1 MNIVPRQAW
10 DNHRES
16 TQKEIHFAQGYVRAS
31 RPDSTAA
38 LEVNASFFR
47 WAPARAVEAGDII
60 PAPSINHS
68 VVVLSLPTSILSFE
82 LPSDLF
88 DAKGLWEPLLLHVP
102 APSDASFVSLTFGLA
117 VAGECDP
124 CPSVDLFAVALA

>member
-1 MNIVPRQAW
+1 
-10 DNHRES
+10 
-16 TQKEIHFAQGYVRAS
+16 VRAS
-31 RPDSTAA
+31 RPDSATT

-47 WAPARAVEAGDII
+47 WAPSRAVEAGTVI
-60 PAPSINHS
+60 PAPSMNRS
-68 VVVLSLPTSILSFE
+68 VAALSLATSVLSFE
-82 LPSDLF
+82 LPSNPF

-102 APSDASFVSLTFGLA
+102 APSDASFASVTFGVA